1 MKRKT
6 LETTVLALGLVI
18 IGIALFLMFAVDK
31 TYKSL
36 FITNIT
42 FAVGFLIYII
52 YTIMSTN
59 SLNLE
64 IRGLQNHV
72 STLKDTIKKKDQE
85 ISEKDSRIDD
95 LEGVNKDLAAKNDE
109 LQDELKNEQA
119 RAEKLSKENKELRT
133 SQQNQ

>member
-18 IGIALFLMFAVDK
+18 IGVALFLMFAVDK

-42 FAVGFLIYII
+42 FAIGFLIYII

-64 IRGLQNHV
+64 IRSLQKHV
-72 STLKDTIKKKDQE
+72 ATLKDTIKKKDHE
-85 ISEKDSRIDD
+85 LTEKSNRIED
-95 LEGVNKDLAAKNDE
+95 LEQQNKELSARNDE
-109 LQDELKNEQA
+109 LQDEVKNEHA
-119 RAEKLSKENKELRT
+119 RAEKLSKELKGKST
-133 SQQNQ
+133 SQ

>member
-6 LETTVLALGLVI
+6 LETTVLVLGLVI
-18 IGIALFLMFAVDK
+18 IGVALFLMFAVDK

-42 FAVGFLIYII
+42 FALGFLIYII

-64 IRGLQNHV
+64 IRGLQGHV
-72 STLKDTIKKKDQE
+72 AALKDTIKKKDHQLE
-85 ISEKDSRIDD
+85 EKSNRIED
-95 LEGVNKDLAAKNDE
+95 LEQQNHDLSAKNEE
-109 LQDELKNEQA
+109 LQDEVKNEHN
-119 RAEKLSKENKELRT
+119 RAEKLSKELKENRT
-133 SQQNQ
+133 SQQ